1 MKRISN
7 RILTFGTITAFA
19 VSPVFVAV
27 AMTKGKKPESEQLKA
42 LHFEKHELE
51 TSTNKK
57 VNEYNVLQNQTKEL
71 EKKIEAMQK
80 ESGLKV
86 KKIEGE
92 IEATKKDISKLHGEV
107 TSLEHELDA
116 AKKIFNQYES
126 IRNFANKKTEEQCNE
141 GIHLNVDQVNDL
153 KKINEK
159 YEAAKRKYDELN
171 EKVNKI
177 KSTIDQKQ
185 KAIKSLEK
193 DKQDI
198 LDKIEFL
205 KVKWTKIKK
214 QFQSMLK
221 K

>member
-1 MKRISN
+1 
-7 RILTFGTITAFA
+7 
-19 VSPVFVAV
+19 
-27 AMTKGKKPESEQLKA
+27 
-42 LHFEKHELE
+42 
-51 TSTNKK
+51 
-57 VNEYNVLQNQTKEL
+57 
-71 EKKIEAMQK
+71 MQK

-198 LDKIEFL
+198 LDKIESL
-205 KVKWTKIKK
+205 KSEMNKNKEAISKYAKEINDSKAVLNSIDSDINNEKIN
-214 QFQSMLK
+214 
-221 K
+221 